1 MKSIEFAI
9 NRVNHLVQ
17 EGDVVSLDKNGVL
30 RQGAGTTLYRNIQE
44 IHNQTLYHLH
54 TVVIQETIHVAQY
67 DSEMLVTVFDPDTD
81 EIIATDTVYICND
94 VDCSSLF
101 PSFMV
106 THIV

>member
-44 IHNQTLYHLH
+44 IHNWGAPTCGTVEELRRLTL
-54 TVVIQETIHVAQY
+54 A
-67 DSEMLVTVFDPDTD
+67 
-81 EIIATDTVYICND
+81 
-94 VDCSSLF
+94 SLLA
-101 PSFMV
+101 
-106 THIV
+106 